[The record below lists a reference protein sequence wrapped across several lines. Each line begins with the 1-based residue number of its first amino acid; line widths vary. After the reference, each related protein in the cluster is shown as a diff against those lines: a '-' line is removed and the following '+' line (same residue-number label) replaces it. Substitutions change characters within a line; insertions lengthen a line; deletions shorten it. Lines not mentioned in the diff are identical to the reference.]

1 MRIQTKINERPRE
14 FIQGSLRIHKE
25 INYGIL
31 VIKEDILDI
40 QLKKND
46 GTILE
51 SAIMNL

>member
-1 MRIQTKINERPRE
+1 MNKPGSSDRE
-14 FIQGSLRIHKE
+14 TDKLMQGQIHKE

-40 QLKKND
+40 QLKNND